1 MEDEQAADRAVAAVA
16 LGLVGKVT
24 GEGML
29 RWMHSQLVVY
39 GAGGAGKSSCV
50 AALAGKKF
58 DPNCES
64 TVSGYSGRWQYSESE
79 VRPRLLR
86 ESAVG
91 GNAGTGVLCE
101 VYVTT
106 DP

>member
-1 MEDEQAADRAVAAVA
+1 VEDEQAADRAVAAVA

-58 DPNCES
+58 DPYCES
-64 TVSGYSGRWQYSESE
+64 TVSGDSGRWQYSESE
-79 VRPRLLR
+79 VRPAGPSTNTVG
-86 ESAVG
+86 ESAC
-91 GNAGTGVLCE
+91 AGVLCE
-101 VYVTT
+101 VYETT